1 MDLSLGVARLNIP
14 NKQHLVVLSRDLELQ
29 DLNVHDLEKD
39 GWACCNLGLRVFV
52 GQKPPRNQPRSH

>member
-1 MDLSLGVARLNIP
+1 MDLGLGVARLNVP

-39 GWACCNLGLRVFV
+39 GWACCHLGLRGFV
-52 GQKPPRNQPRSH
+52 GQ